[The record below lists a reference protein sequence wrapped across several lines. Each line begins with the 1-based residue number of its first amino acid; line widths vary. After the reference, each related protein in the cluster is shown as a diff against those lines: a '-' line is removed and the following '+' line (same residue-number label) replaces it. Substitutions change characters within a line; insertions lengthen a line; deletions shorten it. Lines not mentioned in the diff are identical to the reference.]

1 MPSTDQALSL
11 YRGLYTWK
19 LTTVINGARYTGDT
33 SPNIDDLLP
42 NIDYTLLCLTPP
54 LNLDGGTP
62 GSDCAAS
69 CNME

>member
-42 NIDYTLLCLTPP
+42 NIDYTLLCLTARTVSYIGVGQISWM
-54 LNLDGGTP
+54 L
-62 GSDCAAS
+62 
-69 CNME
+69 

>member
-11 YRGLYTWK
+11 YRGLHTWK

-42 NIDYTLLCLTPP
+42 NIDYTLLCLTWE
-54 LNLDGGTP
+54 
-62 GSDCAAS
+62 SCAMLS
-69 CNME
+69 RSVIEVYELT